1 MFMFRRMTSKMLT
14 IRKEAYEALVRH
26 RCKGESFSDVILRLA
41 QRSARLEDCFGIWPM
56 SDEEC
61 ERLFGDIAERRA
73 SMRRDAE

>member
-1 MFMFRRMTSKMLT
+1 MFGFKCTISKTLT

-41 QRSARLEDCFGIWPM
+41 GRSARLEDCFGIWPM

-61 ERLFGDIAERRA
+61 ERLFGDIAVRRA